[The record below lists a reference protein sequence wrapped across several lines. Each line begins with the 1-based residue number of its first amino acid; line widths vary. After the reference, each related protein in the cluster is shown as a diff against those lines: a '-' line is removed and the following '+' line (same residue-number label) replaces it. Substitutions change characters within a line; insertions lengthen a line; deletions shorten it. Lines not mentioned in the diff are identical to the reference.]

1 MSEEE
6 KPFRLDAET
15 IKGFSESILA
25 LRYDDPKPTPAHHM
39 EMWEYCCSDAPQVAI
54 ASPRGSA
61 KSTAITFAYVLACIL
76 FRQDNHVLIVSANEE
91 LASGF
96 LNDIRVE
103 FIENDAM
110 CEVFGF
116 KKFVKE
122 RETELIGQM
131 KDGWKWRIIV
141 KGAEQRMRGLKWER
155 KRPSLVVPD
164 DLEDEDLVASEMR
177 RDKFK
182 RWFYGSLK
190 PIVKYG
196 GRIRMVGT
204 IMHMDSL
211 LMGFMPPAKSAYT
224 VNTPLRT
231 YTETNTWKLKEL
243 KPAYENDSPNR
254 SWKSILYRSHSPD
267 FKHLLWK
274 SMYSEERLRE
284 IRRDFAEQGMLDV
297 YGQEYLNDPIDMTT
311 AYFRKSDF
319 LPMKEGDHEVH
330 KVYYAAG
337 DLAITKSKRS
347 AYTAMPVGGM
357 DSQRTLHIV
366 DMRRG
371 RFDSLEIADEIFSI
385 HSRWDVDTFRLESEN
400 IQKSIGPFL
409 YERMSTSGQY
419 INIDAKNPSKDKESR
434 AQTLRA
440 MMRAGKIK
448 FDKEADWYAD
458 LEEEMLHFPK
468 WPTLDQVDSLA
479 WLAMLVSEMVEGNT
493 YAEQEDEEWEDEF
506 DQDYDEGICAT
517 TGY

>member
-1 MSEEE
+1 MPDE
-6 KPFRLDAET
+6 FRLDADT
-15 IKGFSESILA
+15 IKGFSESLLA
-25 LRYDDPKPTPAHHM
+25 IRYDAPKVTPAHHI
-39 EMWEYCCSDAPQVAI
+39 EMWNYCTSTAPQVAI
-54 ASPRGSA
+54 AAPRGSA
-61 KSTAITFAYVLACIL
+61 KSTAITFAYVLASVL
-76 FRQDNHVLIVSANEE
+76 FKEHQHVLIISANEE
-91 LASGF
+91 IASGF
-96 LNDIRVE
+96 LNDLKVE
-103 FIENDAM
+103 FLENEAL

-116 KKFVKE
+116 KRFVKE
-122 RETELIGQM
+122 RETEIIGEM
-131 KDGWKWRIIV
+131 KDGYKWRIIV
-141 KGAEQRMRGLKWER
+141 KGAEQRMRGMKWER
-155 KRPSLVVPD
+155 KRPSLVVAD

-182 RWFYGSLK
+182 RWFYGAVK
-190 PIVKYG
+190 PIIRDG
-196 GRIRMVGT
+196 GKIRMVGT

-224 VNTPLRT
+224 INTPLRT
-231 YTETNTWKLKEL
+231 YTESNPEKLKDI
-243 KPAYENDSPNR
+243 KPAYENDSYDR
-254 SWKSILYRSHSPD
+254 SWKAILYRSHSPD

-274 SMYSEERLRE
+274 SMYSEKRLKE
-284 IRRDFAEQGMLDV
+284 IRKDFAEQGMLDV

-311 AYFRKSDF
+311 AYFRKGDF

-337 DLAITKSKRS
+337 DLAITKNKRS

-385 HSRWDVDTFRLESEN
+385 HSRWNVDTFRLESEN

-409 YERMSTSGQY
+409 YERMTTTGQY
-419 INIDAKNPSKDKESR
+419 INIDAKNPTKDKETR

-440 MMRAGKIK
+440 MMRAGKVK
-448 FDKEADWYAD
+448 FDMEAEWFPS
-458 LEEEMLHFPK
+458 LLEEMLHFPK
-468 WPTLDQVDSLA
+468 WPTVDQVDAMA
-479 WLAMLVSEMVEGNT
+479 WLALLIADMDTGMSAHEAYE
-493 YAEQEDEEWEDEF
+493 EEWDESHE
-506 DQDYDEGICAT
+506 QDYDADINLM